1 MMISANYKYI
11 FKDPRLGSRGLELNN
26 GLFINSI
33 HSIQQLATSRAQQ
46 VAFYRFLKN
55 DKVTEDALIKE
66 LSGRC
71 NKLCKDKIVL
81 AIQDT
86 TEINLCSHKN
96 RIDKT
101 SGIGDLADG
110 KNGLGFMIHPS
121 LVVDANT
128 CFPLGFSHIKI
139 WNRDIDMAD
148 KHERD
153 YKSLPIEEK
162 ESNKWP
168 ETSKETKDS
177 LKDAKAII
185 IVQDRE
191 GDIYEQFAQVPDEK
205 TFLLIRSKND
215 RRIQSNESLWSS
227 LSHAG
232 LKGHYQV
239 DVEADQRR
247 KTPARAAI
255 VEVRYVTETIL
266 RPKNHINKGLPRS
279 IKINAIEAKEINTAV
294 ENPIH
299 WRIVTT
305 WPVEDFTECICVLQ
319 WYTWRW
325 QIEELF
331 RTLKKEGYDI
341 EASELENPW
350 AIRKL
355 AIIIM
360 DVIIKLMQMRFAYNQ
375 PEGEPSPPVE
385 TVFREE
391 EQQCL
396 KEITKKYE
404 GKTQK
409 LKNPY
414 AANTLKW
421 AVWTI
426 ARLGGWKGYKSQRP
440 PGMTTLQ
447 IGLGKFYDI
456 FDGWGLIKDVCT
468 R

>member
-1 MMISANYKYI
+1 MISANYKYI
-11 FKDPRLGSRGLELNN
+11 LKDPRLGSRGLELNN
-26 GLFINSI
+26 GLFVNSI
-33 HSIQQLATSRAQQ
+33 HSIQQIASSRAQQ
-46 VAFYRFLKN
+46 VAFYRFLNN
-55 DKVTEDALIKE
+55 DKVTEDALIEE
-66 LSGRC
+66 LSDRC
-71 NKLCKDKIVL
+71 NKLCKDKVVL

-86 TEINLCSHKN
+86 TEINLSSHKN

-128 CFPLGFSHIKI
+128 CFPIGFSHIKV

-168 ETSKETKDS
+168 QTSQETKDN

-191 GDIYEQFAQVPDEK
+191 GDIYEQFVQVPDEK

-215 RRIQSNESLWSS
+215 RRIQGNEKLWDALSN
-227 LSHAG
+227 ARVM
-232 LKGHYQV
+232 GHYE
-239 DVEADQRR
+239 VEVESDHRR
-247 KTPARAAI
+247 KTSARTAI
-255 VEVRYVTETIL
+255 VEVRCVKETIL
-266 RPKNHINKGLPRS
+266 RPKNHINKELPRS
-279 IKINAIEAKEINTAV
+279 IELYAIEAKEVNTKV
-294 ENPIH
+294 ESPIH

-305 WPVEDFTECICVLQ
+305 WPVQDFTGCKCVLQ

-325 QIEELF
+325 LIEELF
-331 RTLKKEGYDI
+331 RTLKKEGYNI

-355 AIIIM
+355 AIMIM
-360 DVIIKLMQMRFAYNQ
+360 DVIIKLMQMRIVYNE
-375 PEGEPSPPVE
+375 PEGEPSPPIG
-385 TVFREE
+385 TVFSEE

-396 KEITKKYE
+396 REITKKYE
-404 GKTQK
+404 GKTLK

-414 AANTLKW
+414 AVDTLKW
-421 AVWTI
+421 AVWSI
-426 ARLGGWKGYKSQRP
+426 ARLGGWKGYNSQRP

-456 FDGWGLIKDVCT
+456 YDGYELTKDVCT